1 MPVANYY
8 QTQSKI
14 GVDLNSISDT
24 ALFTLGDH
32 VLATNGTEF
41 VYVYF
46 ATGAT
51 GGKAM
56 VYSQGFTCTGGEA
69 TNLLLGFGIGWVQ
82 TTASS
87 SSYGWLAIRGSVAV
101 MTSGSASV
109 SPNGIFLPGASGTT
123 GIVSVNYSASGT
135 LAGIAFTSIA
145 QTATATLT
153 GAILTWPRGGALGQ

>member
-1 MPVANYY
+1 MPTFY

-14 GVDLNSISDT
+14 GVDLNNVSAT
-24 ALFTLGDH
+24 ALFTLGE
-32 VLATNGTEF
+32 LAEGTAGTEF
-41 VYVYF
+41 VYCYF

-51 GGKAM
+51 AGKAM
-56 VYSQGFTCTGGEA
+56 VYSQGFTATGGDA
-69 TNLLLGFGIGWVQ
+69 TNLLLCFGIGWVQ
-82 TTASS
+82 ATVSS

-101 MTSGSASV
+101 MTSGSATV
-109 SPNGIFLPGASGTT
+109 SPNGVFLPGASGTT

-145 QTATATLT
+145 QTAAATLT

>member
-1 MPVANYY
+1 MPSNYS
-8 QTQSKI
+8 QSSKV
-14 GVDLNSISDT
+14 GVDLNNVSDT
-24 ALFTLGDH
+24 ALFTLGDT
-32 VLATNGTEF
+32 ARGTNGTE
-41 VYVYF
+41 YLYCYF

-51 GGKAM
+51 AGKAM
-56 VYSQGFTCTGGEA
+56 VYNQGFTCTGGDA

-82 TTASS
+82 ATVSS
-87 SSYGWLAIRGSVAV
+87 SSYGWLAVRGSVAV
-101 MTSGSASV
+101 MTSGSATV

-145 QTATATLT
+145 QTASATLT

>member
-1 MPVANYY
+1 MPTFY

-14 GVDLNSISDT
+14 GVDLNNVSAT
-24 ALFTLGDH
+24 ALFTLGE
-32 VLATNGTEF
+32 LAEGTAGTEF
-41 VYVYF
+41 VYCYF

-51 GGKAM
+51 AGKAM
-56 VYSQGFTCTGGEA
+56 VYSQGFTATGGDA

-82 TTASS
+82 ATVSS

-101 MTSGSASV
+101 MTSGSATV
-109 SPNGIFLPGASGTT
+109 SPNGVFLPGASGTT

-145 QTATATLT
+145 QTAAATLT

>member
-1 MPVANYY
+1 MASYF

-14 GVDLNSISDT
+14 GVDLNNVSST
-24 ALFTLGDH
+24 ALFTLGDK
-32 VLATNGTEF
+32 VEATSGTEF
-41 VYVYF
+41 LYCYF

-51 GGKAM
+51 AGKAM

-69 TNLLLGFGIGWVQ
+69 TNLLLGFGVGWVQ
-82 TTASS
+82 ANVSS
-87 SSYGWLAIRGSVAV
+87 SSYGWLAIRGSVQIL
-101 MTSGSASV
+101 TSGSCTV

-135 LAGIAFTSIA
+135 LAGLAFTSIA
-145 QTATATLT
+145 QTASATLT

>member
-1 MPVANYY
+1 MPTFYT
-8 QTQSKI
+8 TQSKI
-14 GVDLNSISDT
+14 GVDLNNVSAT
-24 ALFTLGDH
+24 ALFTLGDK
-32 VLATNGTEF
+32 VQGTNGTEF
-41 VYVYF
+41 VYCYF

-51 GGKAM
+51 AGKAM
-56 VYSQGFTCTGGEA
+56 VYSQGFTCTGGDA

-82 TTASS
+82 TTVSS

-101 MTSGSASV
+101 MTSGSQTV

-123 GIVSVNYSASGT
+123 GIVSLNYSASGT

-153 GAILTWPRGGALGQ
+153 GAILTWPRGGAAGQ

>member
-1 MPVANYY
+1 MPANYV
-8 QTQSKI
+8 QQSTI
-14 GVDLNSISDT
+14 GVDLNNVSAT
-24 ALFTLGDH
+24 ALFTLGTQ
-32 VLATNGTEF
+32 VKGTNGTEHL
-41 VYVYF
+41 YCYF

-51 GGKAM
+51 AGKAM

-69 TNLLLGFGIGWVQ
+69 TNLLLGFGVGWVQ
-82 TTASS
+82 ATVSS
-87 SSYGWLAIRGSVAV
+87 SSYGWMAIRGAVAV
-101 MTSGSASV
+101 MTSGSATV
-109 SPNGIFLPGASGTT
+109 SPNGIFIPGASGTT

>member
-1 MPVANYY
+1 MPARYA
-8 QTQSKI
+8 QSSKI
-14 GVDLNSISDT
+14 GVDLNNFSST
-24 ALFTLGDH
+24 ALFTLGDKA
-32 VLATNGTEF
+32 VGDSGTE
-41 VYVYF
+41 YLYCHF

-51 GGKAM
+51 AGKAM
-56 VYSQGFTCTGGEA
+56 VYSQGFTATGGDA

-82 TTASS
+82 ATVSASTF
-87 SSYGWLAIRGSVAV
+87 GWLAVRGAVAV
-101 MTSGSASV
+101 MTSGSATV
-109 SPNGIFLPGASGTT
+109 SPNGVFLPGASGTT

>member
-1 MPVANYY
+1 MPTFSQVSS
-8 QTQSKI
+8 TI
-14 GVDLNSISDT
+14 GVDFNTVTDT
-24 ALFTLGDH
+24 ALFTLGQK
-32 VLATNGTEF
+32 AQGAGGTEF
-41 VYVYF
+41 LYCYF

-51 GGKAM
+51 AGKAM

-69 TNLLLGFGIGWVQ
+69 TNLLLGFGVGWVQ
-82 TTASS
+82 TTVSS

-101 MTSGSASV
+101 MTSGSATV

-145 QTATATLT
+145 QTASATLT
-153 GAILTWPRGGALGQ
+153 GAILTWPRGGAPGQ